1 MIRLCTT
8 TLLSALAFASAVG
21 SAFAQ
26 TAPVQDRPVLRAET
40 VVTGDLV
47 RIGDLVENAGIIANI
62 AIFRAPDLGTT
73 GAVSADAVVEA
84 VRAHALVGLDTA
96 GLSEVIVV
104 RASRTIAAKQIEDG
118 VAAALSKQFNL
129 GEPKNIAVAFERDMR
144 AIQVEPSAK
153 GEPRIARINYDAR
166 TTRFD
171 ATVEIPTGIS
181 GRGLLRLTGRAV
193 PAVDVVTVTRTIE
206 RGAVLKD
213 GDVSIERR
221 ARAEIGRDII
231 TDRDLAVGLAAR
243 ATLQPGRPIRSA
255 DLMKPELVA
264 RNDSVTLVY
273 EVPGVMITARGKAT
287 EGGAEGDVVNVL
299 NEQSKRTVQ
308 GVVSGP
314 GRVTVSSRVPRLAAN
329 LAVNPNPAAADATE
343 R

>member
-1 MIRLCTT
+1 MIRCIA
-8 TLLSALAFASAVG
+8 TLASALAFASALG
-21 SAFAQ
+21 SALAQ
-26 TAPVQDRPVLRAET
+26 TAPAQDRPVLRAET

-206 RGAVLKD
+206 RGAILKD
-213 GDVSIERR
+213 GDIAIERR

-243 ATLQPGRPIRSA
+243 AALQPGRPIRSA
-255 DLMKPELVA
+255 DLMKPELVT

-273 EVPGVMITARGKAT
+273 EVPGVMITARGKAI
-287 EGGAEGDVVNVL
+287 EGGAEGDIVNVL

-329 LAVNPNPAAADATE
+329 LAPTADTTE